1 VLEDDLPVRI
11 GEDQPVE
18 SLLRSEGLGRLG
30 AMVAVDEQGVLR
42 GVVTVAQLRQAM
54 AAGRRSATAGI

>member
-1 VLEDDLPVRI
+1 VLEEDLPVRI
-11 GEDQPVE
+11 AEDQPVE

-42 GVVTVAQLRQAM
+42 GVVTVGQLRKALRP
-54 AAGRRSATAGI
+54 AAGV